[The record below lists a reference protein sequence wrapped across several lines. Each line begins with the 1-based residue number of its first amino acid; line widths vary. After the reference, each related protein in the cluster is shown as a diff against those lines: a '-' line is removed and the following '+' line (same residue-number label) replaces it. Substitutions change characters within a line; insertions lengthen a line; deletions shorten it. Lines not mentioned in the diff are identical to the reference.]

1 MGDDFNN
8 AFSAMM
14 RYSEIPRDFSSD
26 SLRFVEIA
34 EDQICHNLL
43 DDSPSPTSET
53 SSCGP
58 GLPLINDTKHQ
69 NYAKPNDIK
78 SKRKNSDGAQFVGTV
93 HSVSGGGY
101 YNDSMT
107 DSIPPNKTQ
116 SLPINATINGLD
128 SIILSALRVSAEE
141 LAGQITLLD
150 FPEFAAIQPDE
161 LTSCAWTKKN
171 KHVVAPSIVAFTKRF
186 NHTR

>member
-1 MGDDFNN
+1 MGDEFNH
-8 AFSAMM
+8 AFIAMM

-34 EDQICHNLL
+34 EDQLCHNLI

-58 GLPLINDTKHQ
+58 GLPLINDSKHQ

-93 HSVSGGGY
+93 HSVNGGY

-107 DSIPPNKTQ
+107 DSIPSNKTQ

-171 KHVVAPSIVAFTKRF
+171 KHVVAPNIVAFTKRF

>member
-1 MGDDFNN
+1 MGDEFNN
-8 AFSAMM
+8 AFIAMM

-58 GLPLINDTKHQ
+58 GLPLINDSKHQ
-69 NYAKPNDIK
+69 SYANDIK

-93 HSVSGGGY
+93 HASNGGGY

-107 DSIPPNKTQ
+107 DSIPSNKTQ
-116 SLPINATINGLD
+116 SLPTNATINGLD

-171 KHVVAPSIVAFTKRF
+171 KHVVAPNIVAFTKRF

>member
-1 MGDDFNN
+1 
-8 AFSAMM
+8 MM

-26 SLRFVEIA
+26 SLRFVEFA
-34 EDQICHNLL
+34 EDQICNHLL

-53 SSCGP
+53 SSCSGP
-58 GLPLINDTKHQ
+58 GLPLLNDNKHQ
-69 NYAKPNDIK
+69 NYPKPNDIK
-78 SKRKNSDGAQFVGTV
+78 TKRKNSDGAQFVGAV
-93 HSVSGGGY
+93 LSVSGGY
-101 YNDSMT
+101 CNDSMT

-171 KHVVAPSIVAFTKRF
+171 KHVVAPNIVAFTKRF